1 MKQITILGAGESGLG
16 AALLAKRQG
25 YAVWVSDS
33 GRISEA
39 RKEKLE
45 VEEIPYEEGL
55 HSEAIILNS
64 DLIVKSPGIPGNTYI
79 VMKAMDEGIA
89 VIDELEFA
97 NRFSAGKVIA
107 ISGTNGKTT
116 TTLLTYHLLKT
127 AGFDVG
133 LAGNVGKSWA
143 AQLLEEDHDWWVIEC
158 SSFQIDG
165 FFCFRPSIA
174 ILTNITPDHLD
185 RYDYQLQNYVHS
197 KMGLFKNMGPRDKA
211 ILNLD
216 DPLTAEGLEG
226 VKFRPEKLW
235 FSTKMP
241 QKHGGYFDGENLVL
255 KTDEKS
261 FSIPVKE
268 FSLQGEHNY
277 MNALGAGTACLLAG
291 VNEEQLK
298 AGLSSFKNASHR
310 MELIR
315 VIDGVSFINDSK
327 GTNVEA
333 TAYALDAFKNPLIW
347 IAGGV
352 DKGNDYRTVQGM
364 VKGKVKTLICL
375 GKDNEKLKD
384 AFQNSIE
391 DIRETQ
397 SMKEAVSWGKMLAK
411 DGDVVLLSPAC
422 ASFDL
427 FKNYEDRG
435 EQFRT
440 AVNELK
446 PETIA

>member
-1 MKQITILGAGESGLG
+1 M
-16 AALLAKRQG
+16 
-25 YAVWVSDS
+25 
-33 GRISEA
+33 
-39 RKEKLE
+39 
-45 VEEIPYEEGL
+45 
-55 HSEAIILNS
+55 
-64 DLIVKSPGIPGNTYI
+64 
-79 VMKAMDEGIA
+79 
-89 VIDELEFA
+89 
-97 NRFSAGKVIA
+97 
-107 ISGTNGKTT
+107 
-116 TTLLTYHLLKT
+116 
-127 AGFDVG
+127 
-133 LAGNVGKSWA
+133 
-143 AQLLEEDHDWWVIEC
+143 
-158 SSFQIDG
+158 
-165 FFCFRPSIA
+165 
-174 ILTNITPDHLD
+174 
-185 RYDYQLQNYVHS
+185 
-197 KMGLFKNMGPRDKA
+197 
-211 ILNLD
+211 
-216 DPLTAEGLEG
+216 
-226 VKFRPEKLW
+226 
-235 FSTKMP
+235 
-241 QKHGGYFDGENLVL
+241 

-261 FSIPVKE
+261 VSIPVKE

-291 VNEEQLK
+291 VNEVQLK

-411 DGDVVLLSPAC
+411 AGDVVLLSPAC

>member
-33 GRISEA
+33 GRISQE

-45 VEEIPYEEGL
+45 FEEIPYEEGL
-55 HSEAIILNS
+55 HSEGIILNS

-97 NRFSAGKVIA
+97 NRYSAGKVIA

-235 FSTKMP
+235 FSTKTP

-261 FSIPVKE
+261 VSIPVKE
-268 FSLQGEHNY
+268 FPLQGEHNY
-277 MNALGAGTACLLAG
+277 MNALGAGIACLLAG
-291 VNEEQLK
+291 VNEKQLK
-298 AGLSSFKNASHR
+298 AGLSTFKNASHR

-352 DKGNDYRTVQGM
+352 DKGNDYRTVQGL

-384 AFQNSIE
+384 AFQNNIE

-411 DGDVVLLSPAC
+411 AGDMVLLSPAC